1 MFFFSIVSNLAGTR
15 ISNQIKLHLILSWLN
30 TVLQASI
37 CLLRSI
43 RPYKSWL
50 GRCWI
55 ASGNNV
61 LQIKSHQDDL
71 GQEVFFLHLFA
82 YVCEEETS
90 KVVEGLWWIFFIKG
104 VFSTV
109 LQLIV
114 VAKCQRSKVKV
125 IVTVTERKCFLTRD
139 RRQVLSG
146 DTFPTGVI
154 FQLTTLA
161 TNDWLM
167 DFQGQRSSSQKG

>member
-37 CLLRSI
+37 CLLRSM
-43 RPYKSWL
+43 
-50 GRCWI
+50 
-55 ASGNNV
+55 
-61 LQIKSHQDDL
+61 LQIRSHQDDL

-167 DFQGQRSSSQKG
+167 DFQGQRSSSPKG